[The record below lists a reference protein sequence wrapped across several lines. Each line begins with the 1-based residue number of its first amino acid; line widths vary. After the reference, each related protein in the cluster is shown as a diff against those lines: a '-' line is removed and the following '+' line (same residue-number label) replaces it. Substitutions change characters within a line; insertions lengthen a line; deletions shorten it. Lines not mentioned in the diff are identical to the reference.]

1 MSLSNAEIKELRD
14 EPACDSNSENK
25 EGCAR
30 PKPGATAGGCTLDG
44 ALIALLPITDVAHIV
59 HGSIACTGSA
69 WGIRGSGTTGEGL
82 YKMGM
87 TTDLNEIDVVMG
99 RGEARL
105 IHSIRQAV
113 SDYSPKAV
121 FVYETCLTALIGDD
135 VEAVCK
141 AAEQKLGLPVVHVP
155 AAGFYGSK
163 NFGNRVAGDVML
175 KNVIGTAEPK
185 PLPET
190 TITGHKIYH
199 LNLIGEFNI
208 AGEFWHVLPLF
219 DKLGINVRSTMSG
232 DARFVDIQ
240 TMHRADVS
248 MVVCSKALMNV
259 ARGLE
264 QKYGI
269 PWFEGS
275 FYGVKDTSNALR
287 SIAAMIGDNDL
298 IQRTEELIA
307 EEEEKI
313 NFDLDEYRQK
323 LKDKRVL
330 LYTGGVKSW
339 SVLSALQ
346 DDLGMKVVVTGVKK
360 STPEDKQRIKMI
372 TGDDIQMID
381 NGNPEN
387 LIRLCDTYNVDVLVA
402 GGRNMYT
409 ALKARI
415 PFLHINQE
423 REHPYAGYEGMLV
436 LAKEL
441 DRTINNPLWNVIDEP
456 APWECL
462 EQCKVEEA

>member
-1 MSLSNAEIKELRD
+1 MSLKNAEIKELRD
-14 EPACDSNSENK
+14 EPSCDSNKGNK

-30 PKPGATAGGCTLDG
+30 PTPGATAGGCTLDG

-59 HGSIACTGSA
+59 HGSIACIGSA

-87 TTDLNEIDVVMG
+87 TTDLNEVDVVMG

-105 IHSIRQAV
+105 LHSIRQAV
-113 SDYSPKAV
+113 SGYSPKAV

-135 VEAVCK
+135 VESICK
-141 AAEQKLGLPVVHVP
+141 AAEQKLDLPVIHVP
-155 AAGFYGSK
+155 SAGFYGSK
-163 NFGNRVAGDVML
+163 NFGNRIAGDTML
-175 KNVIGTAEPK
+175 KHVIGTAEPK

-190 TITGHKIYH
+190 TPEGHKIH
-199 LNLIGEFNI
+199 HVNLIGEFNI
-208 AGEFWHVLPLF
+208 AGEFWHVLPLL
-219 DKLGINVRSTMSG
+219 DKLGINVRGTMSG
-232 DARFVDIQ
+232 DARFHDIQ
-240 TMHRADVS
+240 HMHRADVS

-264 QKYGI
+264 TQYGI

-275 FYGVKDTSNALR
+275 FYGVRDTSNALR
-287 SIAAMIGDNDL
+287 SFASMIGDDDL
-298 IQRTEELIA
+298 IARTEVLIA
-307 EEEEKI
+307 EEEQKI
-313 NFDLDEYRQK
+313 NQDLEFYREK
-323 LKDKRVL
+323 LADKRVL

-360 STPEDKQRIKMI
+360 STPEDKERIKMI

-387 LIRLCDTYNVDVLVA
+387 LIRLCDAYNVDVLVA

-409 ALKARI
+409 ALKALI

-423 REHPYAGYEGMLV
+423 REHPYAGYEGMLI
-436 LAKEL
+436 LAREL
-441 DRTINNPLWNVIDEP
+441 DRTINNPLWKAIAEP
-456 APWECL
+456 APWE
-462 EQCKVEEA
+462 AM

>member
-1 MSLSNAEIKELRD
+1 MSLNNAELKELRN
-14 EPACDSNSENK
+14 EPACSDNDGDKS
-25 EGCAR
+25 GCA
-30 PKPGATAGGCTLDG
+30 KVNPGATAGGCCLDG

-59 HGSIACTGSA
+59 HGSITCTGSA
-69 WGIRGSGTTGEGL
+69 WGIRGSGTTGRNF

-87 TTDLNEIDVVMG
+87 TTDMNELDVIMG
-99 RGEARL
+99 RGEPKL
-105 IHSIRQAV
+105 LHSIKQAV
-113 SDYSPKAV
+113 TDHSPEAV

-135 VEAVCK
+135 VKSICK
-141 AAEQKLGLPVVHVP
+141 VAEEKLGVPVIHIP

-163 NFGNRVAGDVML
+163 NFGNRVGGKAML
-175 KNVIGTAEPK
+175 QRVIGTAEPA
-185 PLPET
+185 PMPERT
-190 TITGHKIYH
+190 AAGHKIYN
-199 LNLIGEFNI
+199 LNLVGEFNI
-208 AGEFWHVLPLF
+208 AGEFWHIVPLL
-219 DKLGINVRSTMSG
+219 DRLGINVRGSISG
-232 DARFVDIQ
+232 DARFADIRI
-240 TMHRADVS
+240 MHRADVT
-248 MVVCSKALMNV
+248 MVVCSRALLNV

-264 QKYGI
+264 KEYGI

-275 FYGVKDTSNALR
+275 FYGVRDTSNALR
-287 SIAAMIGDNDL
+287 TIASMIGDEDL
-298 IQRTEELIA
+298 IGRTEELIEL
-307 EEEEKI
+307 EEHNINCELDSYREK
-313 NFDLDEYRQK
+313 LAG
-323 LKDKRVL
+323 KRVL

-360 STPEDKQRIKMI
+360 STAGDKQRIKMI

-387 LIRLCDTYNVDVLVA
+387 LIRLCDAYNADVLVA

-423 REHPYAGYEGMLV
+423 REHPYAGYEGMLI

-441 DRTINNPLWNVIDEP
+441 DRAISNPLWRILDKP
-456 APWECL
+456 APWED
-462 EQCKVEEA
+462 

>member
-1 MSLSNAEIKELRD
+1 MSLTNAEMKELRD
-14 EPACDSNSENK
+14 EPACDSNSGNK

-59 HGSIACTGSA
+59 HGSIACVGSA
-69 WGIRGSGTTGEGL
+69 WGIRGSGTTGEGF

-87 TTDLNEIDVVMG
+87 TTDMNEIDVVMG
-99 RGEARL
+99 RGEPRL
-105 IHSIRQAV
+105 LHSIRQAV
-113 SDYSPKAV
+113 SSYSPKAV

-135 VEAVCK
+135 VQSVCK
-141 AAEQKLGLPVVHVP
+141 VAEQKLGVPVIHVP
-155 AAGFYGSK
+155 SAGFYGSK
-163 NFGNRVAGDVML
+163 NFGNRIAGDTML
-175 KNVIGTAEPK
+175 KHVIGKSEPK
-185 PLPET
+185 SLPET
-190 TITGHKIYH
+190 TPEGHKIH
-199 LNLIGEFNI
+199 HVNLIGEFNI
-208 AGEFWHVLPLF
+208 AGEFWHVLPLL
-219 DKLGINVRSTMSG
+219 DKLGINVRGTMSG
-232 DARFVDIQ
+232 DARFQDIQ
-240 TMHRADVS
+240 HMHRAEVS

-264 QKYGI
+264 TQYGI

-275 FYGVKDTSNALR
+275 FYGVRDTSNALR
-287 SIAAMIGDNDL
+287 MFASMIGDDDL

-307 EEEEKI
+307 EEEDKI
-313 NFDLDEYRQK
+313 NFELEEYRSK
-323 LKDKRVL
+323 LAGKRVL

-360 STPEDKQRIKMI
+360 STPEDKERIKMI

-387 LIRLCDTYNVDVLVA
+387 LIRLCDAYNVDVLVA

-441 DRTINNPLWNVIDEP
+441 DRTINNPLWKAINEP
-456 APWECL
+456 APWEIS
-462 EQCKVEEA
+462 EETQHG